1 MVEDVTGHVPME
13 EEKVP
18 SPVEPQQ
25 PLFLE
30 TPQDF
35 RLVEGTNAIFECRVS
50 GRPFPEITWTRSG
63 FPVRN
68 DARYALVQQMSIPVF
83 IGLVRF
89 LCIWN
94 VEIIICEN
102 MILQ

>member
-1 MVEDVTGHVPME
+1 MIIYDIVSWLIWVDLVTAPSPSQYEQQMMVEDVTSQVPME

-68 DARYALVQQMSIPVF
+68 DAR
-83 IGLVRF
+83 
-89 LCIWN
+89 
-94 VEIIICEN
+94 
-102 MILQ
+102 